1 VIELKMHVVERGREK
16 KKEKRRGEERSSGL
30 AKGRDFARLRPLLRS
45 ARPRRAK
52 KRLQWPRR
60 LALLTSRLMRRRR
73 RPTRPFRSL
82 MERKHLRQPGCKD
95 NVHQGGRRGLSHN
108 SRAYKGLKR
117 RNRGQLGL
125 SHNVNLKELKGRHQK
140 PLRLQKGRH
149 QKPLRLRAARHHRP
163 FMLLLLPMMNLVGAT
178 RQSQLASQVCQMMGH
193 GGVSLTRYPGRPSTQ
208 PLLARSIM

>member
-1 VIELKMHVVERGREK
+1 VIELKMHYMVERGREK

-30 AKGRDFARLRPLLRS
+30 AKGATSPGHALSFGCVW
-45 ARPRRAK
+45 PRRAM
-52 KRLQWPRR
+52 KRLQWPPRR
-60 LALLTSRLMRRRR
+60 GLLTSRLMRRRR
-73 RPTRPFRSL
+73 STRPFRSL

-95 NVHQGGRRGLSHN
+95 NVHQGGRRLSHN

-117 RNRGQLGL
+117 CNRGQLGL

>member
-30 AKGRDFARLRPLLRS
+30 AKGATSPGHALSFGCVW
-45 ARPRRAK
+45 PRRAK
-52 KRLQWPRR
+52 KRLQWPPRR
-60 LALLTSRLMRRRR
+60 GLLTSRLMRRRR
-73 RPTRPFRSL
+73 STRPFRSL

-125 SHNVNLKELKGRHQK
+125 SHNMNLKELRSGCGQHGITGR
-140 PLRLQKGRH
+140 LCSCCCR
-149 QKPLRLRAARHHRP
+149 
-163 FMLLLLPMMNLVGAT
+163 
-178 RQSQLASQVCQMMGH
+178 
-193 GGVSLTRYPGRPSTQ
+193 
-208 PLLARSIM
+208 